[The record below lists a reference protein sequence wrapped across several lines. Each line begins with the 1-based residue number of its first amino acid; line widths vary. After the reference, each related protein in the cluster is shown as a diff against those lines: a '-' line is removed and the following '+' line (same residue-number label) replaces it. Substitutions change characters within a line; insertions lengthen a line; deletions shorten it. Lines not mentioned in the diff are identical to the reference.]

1 MIDKIFLSPKEAAEL
16 LGVSI
21 TTIYKWIQMK
31 QVPYRKHGRLVKFY
45 KEDLLE
51 WSKSRE
57 IKLYF

>member
-31 QVPYRKHGRLVKFY
+31 QVPYRKHGRLVKFL
-45 KEDLLE
+45 KQDLME